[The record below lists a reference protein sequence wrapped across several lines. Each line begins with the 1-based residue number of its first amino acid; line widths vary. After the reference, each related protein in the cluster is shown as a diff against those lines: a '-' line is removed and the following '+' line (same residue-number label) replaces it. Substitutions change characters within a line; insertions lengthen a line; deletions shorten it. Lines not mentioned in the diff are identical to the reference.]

1 MVSTASMADLRETAL
16 DWLDQHCSL
25 PALRPTVLSSL
36 CQLSTSTSILTDPS
50 LMPEQAMQA
59 VTRGESG
66 NNFY

>member
-1 MVSTASMADLRETAL
+1 MVSTASMTDLRESSL
-16 DWLDQHCSL
+16 EWLDQHCSL

-59 VTRGESG
+59 VTQGENGDS
-66 NNFY
+66 FF